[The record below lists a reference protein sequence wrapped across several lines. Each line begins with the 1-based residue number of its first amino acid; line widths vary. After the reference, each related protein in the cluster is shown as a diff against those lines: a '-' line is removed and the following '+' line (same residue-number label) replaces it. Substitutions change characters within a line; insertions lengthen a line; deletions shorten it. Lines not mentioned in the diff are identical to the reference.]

1 MPDLANCSLAQQNFL
16 KKQTRLRNRV
26 RLARLLIFLGF
37 LVLWEAS
44 TRMHLI
50 DAFIFSSPTRLIICF
65 YQMIT
70 GQKLLY
76 HIGITLFETLSS
88 FFFVIILTLLIA
100 AILWFSKTL
109 SETLEPYLVVLNS
122 LPKSALAPL
131 LIVWLG
137 GNYKTIIITGMS
149 VAIFG
154 SILSLYTAFCDM
166 DKEKILLIKTLGGTR
181 NDVMF
186 KIMLPGCIPTLL
198 SIMKVNIGLCLVG
211 VIIGEFIAAK
221 KGLGYLII
229 YGSQVFKLDW
239 VILSILILCLI
250 AMLLYQLIGSF
261 EKLCLKRN

>member
-1 MPDLANCSLAQQNFL
+1 MNNPSSAQLMYLRQCRRHRLKIKICRILILVVFL
-16 KKQTRLRNRV
+16 LQ
-26 RLARLLIFLGF
+26 
-37 LVLWEAS
+37 WELCAKYGK
-44 TRMHLI
+44 I
-50 DAFIFSSPTRLIICF
+50 DPFIFSSPTRLIICF

-70 GQKLLY
+70 SQKLLY

-186 KIMLPGCIPTLL
+186 KIMLPGCVPTLL

-261 EKLCLKRN
+261 EKLCLKRK

>member
-1 MPDLANCSLAQQNFL
+1 
-16 KKQTRLRNRV
+16 
-26 RLARLLIFLGF
+26 
-37 LVLWEAS
+37 
-44 TRMHLI
+44 
-50 DAFIFSSPTRLIICF
+50 
-65 YQMIT
+65 MIT

-88 FFFVIILTLLIA
+88 FFLCYYFNITDCCNPLVFQNLIRNLRA
-100 AILWFSKTL
+100 L
-109 SETLEPYLVVLNS
+109 SCGFKF

-221 KGLGYLII
+221 K
-229 YGSQVFKLDW
+229 
-239 VILSILILCLI
+239 
-250 AMLLYQLIGSF
+250 A
-261 EKLCLKRN
+261 

>member
-1 MPDLANCSLAQQNFL
+1 MGALCQIW
-16 KKQTRLRNRV
+16 K
-26 RLARLLIFLGF
+26 
-37 LVLWEAS
+37 
-44 TRMHLI
+44 I
-50 DAFIFSSPTRLIICF
+50 DPFIFSSPTRLIICF

-70 GQKLLY
+70 SQKLLY

-154 SILSLYTAFCDM
+154 SILSLYTAFV
-166 DKEKILLIKTLGGTR
+166 IWIK
-181 NDVMF
+181 
-186 KIMLPGCIPTLL
+186 
-198 SIMKVNIGLCLVG
+198 
-211 VIIGEFIAAK
+211 
-221 KGLGYLII
+221 
-229 YGSQVFKLDW
+229 
-239 VILSILILCLI
+239 
-250 AMLLYQLIGSF
+250 
-261 EKLCLKRN
+261 KRFF